1 MLVLCNFLR
10 KLVVSDIK
18 IHRAFRIHATLFYKQ
33 NPLEKFF
40 IFTIYQNYTLALNDF
55 IENWN
60 ESHKI
65 DHKISGI
72 VITQESGDISHTN
85 GNGPVNMNFMK
96 RRCCI
101 SEPSDL
107 LMFVLIF
114 MAFPWV

>member
-1 MLVLCNFLR
+1 MGGGGGGRMEMGWWCLLYCFV
-10 KLVVSDIK
+10 
-18 IHRAFRIHATLFYKQ
+18 TLSISEGPQIVDPK
-33 NPLEKFF
+33 
-40 IFTIYQNYTLALNDF
+40 LNDLK
-55 IENWN
+55 NLN

-65 DHKISGI
+65 DHKMSGI
-72 VITQESGDISHTN
+72 IITQESGDISHTN

-96 RRCCI
+96 WRSCI